1 MPRVRLS
8 VRAFL
13 MTSSPSSS
21 KKTPSLP
28 LARCLAAGYR
38 WVRARLTAPLLTGV
52 AAGACALGVV
62 ACNPDLADDWADEN
76 STTDTTDPDTT
87 TTDTTTT
94 DTTGPSSDS
103 PSESDEPSGTSMP
116 TTDPGSSSSQP
127 GDAGAT
133 GTSSVLDDAS
143 STSTSDSEPSNTQ
156 PDAAASPV
164 IRSTEPDDGASNV
177 EPDVVLILTF
187 DRSVKAGVGDLTLI
201 DRVSGDPVEVT
212 PIDDERVVFDA
223 ETVHVDFNAPLARS
237 GSYAILLDA
246 GAVVDERGLPFP
258 GFAQGDW
265 SFTTAPA
272 PALTLEG
279 SDPTNGQAGV
289 LVTTDLTLTFS
300 SDVLRGTQGQLT
312 LFAADTAEVVA
323 TLELNDTTHVTL
335 DGLSVVFELTD
346 NLKYATEY
354 YVTLDADAVLS
365 QAGAAFPG
373 LQGDDAIAFTT
384 EPPPALELE
393 GSTPAD
399 GDVNVD
405 PATSLV
411 LDFDAPVSAGS
422 GNVELH
428 RKDDDALVESIAI
441 AEATIASA
449 VVTLSWDDALDNGT
463 EYYVLIDAGLVVSE
477 LGASFEGI
485 SAADALVFTTAAA
498 PPTPIDLLG
507 TIPDDDTTDVAVNQ
521 ILTLEFDTPVVLGS
535 GTISIFESASD
546 TLFESIPVTDA
557 RVSLADANVEINP
570 DGVFEG
576 STEYYVLVSAGSFES
591 EDGASFAGISSAT
604 DFSFV
609 TEIAFGLL
617 SHVPES
623 ADTGIDPGT
632 HLVLTFNDDV
642 AVGAGAVE
650 VWDASDD
657 SLIES
662 IPTSSGRVALDG
674 GTVTVDLDSILA
686 GSAEFYVTV
695 EAGAFEQAGSA
706 APFAGF
712 SDPSDWTFTTSA
724 VTPPGGVGTGLT
736 LWLDADYAASLKLGT
751 AVQLW
756 ADRSGLYHDV
766 RQSTAAAQPARAANA
781 IGTRTAVRFDGTDD
795 SLSASD
801 GLPFT
806 AFEGF
811 VIWRSTTAPS
821 TSAQKAILVDGDTFE
836 LNHGDTGGVSNALSV
851 CAGSDCTLGSSWF
864 SARFSPTP
872 IADTVY
878 LWDFGFD
885 ALTTSLHARS
895 QGSAPVFQPAP
906 TVTPAAPATPFAV
919 GGDPEHCAD
928 TDGCHFAGDVG
939 EILLYSRTLTQSER
953 LAVVAYLRA
962 KWGFAAPSCDAGESL
977 GTNGS
982 CYFITSGTLP
992 WADGRSACQARGAG
1006 WDLTTIR
1013 SQADNDY
1020 VASILSADAWI
1031 GASDAATPEDWRW
1044 VNDTLPFWS
1053 GSASGEAIN
1062 GAFANWTDLEPSG
1075 MGSGSPEACARFR
1088 PNNGDTWNDVG
1099 CVNDTYISLCEGPG
1113 N

>member
-1 MPRVRLS
+1 MTSTRCSSPKPPSLPRVR
-8 VRAFL
+8 
-13 MTSSPSSS
+13 
-21 KKTPSLP
+21 
-28 LARCLAAGYR
+28 CLAGGYR
-38 WVRARLTAPLLTGV
+38 WLRALITGALLTGV
-52 AAGACALGVV
+52 LIACT
-62 ACNPDLADDWADEN
+62 PDLTEDWPDDRATSDP
-76 STTDTTDPDTT
+76 SVSDPSASDATDPQTTDPT
-87 TTDTTTT
+87 
-94 DTTGPSSDS
+94 SDS
-103 PSESDEPSGTSMP
+103 PSESDDPSGSSTP
-116 TTDPGSSSSQP
+116 TTDPGSSP
-127 GDAGAT
+127 PEPIEGGAT
-133 GTSSVLDDAS
+133 GTTSLSDA
-143 STSTSDSEPSNTQ
+143 EPSASDTEPTNSK
-156 PDAAASPV
+156 PEAGAAPV
-164 IRSTEPDDGASNV
+164 LRSTVPDDGASNV

-187 DRSVKAGVGDLTLI
+187 DRDVKAGAGDLTLI
-201 DRVSGDPVEVT
+201 DRVSGDPVEAT
-212 PIDDERVVFDA
+212 PIDDEHVVFDA
-223 ETVHVDFNAPLARS
+223 ETVRVDFNAPLARS
-237 GSYAILLDA
+237 SSYAILLEP
-246 GAVVDERGLPFP
+246 GAVVDERGLAFP
-258 GFAQGDW
+258 GLAEGDW
-265 SFTTAPA
+265 SFTTAPP

-279 SDPTNGQAGV
+279 SDPTNGEEGV
-289 LVTTDLTLTFS
+289 AITTDLTLTFS
-300 SDVLRGTQGQLT
+300 SDVIRGTQGALT
-312 LFAADTAEVVA
+312 LFEADTAEIVA

-335 DGLSVVFELTD
+335 DGPNVVFDLTD
-346 NLKYATEY
+346 DLSYQAAY
-354 YVTLDADAVLS
+354 YVTLDAGAVLS
-365 QAGAAFPG
+365 QQGAAFPG
-373 LQGDDAIAFTT
+373 FDGEEAIAFNTAL
-384 EPPPALELE
+384 PPALALAN
-393 GSTPAD
+393 STPANA
-399 GDVNVD
+399 DVDVD

-411 LDFDAPVSAGS
+411 LNFDAPVSAGS
-422 GNVELH
+422 GSVEIH
-428 RKDDDALVESIAI
+428 QSDDDALVESIEI
-441 AEATIASA
+441 TDATIASA
-449 VVTLSWDDALDNGT
+449 VVTLSWDEPLSNGT

-498 PPTPIDLLG
+498 PPTPINLLS
-507 TIPDDDTTDVAVNQ
+507 TLPDDDTTGVPVNQ
-521 ILTLEFDTPVVLGS
+521 VLTLEFDTPVVLGS
-535 GTISIFESASD
+535 GTVSIFESASD
-546 TLFESIPVTDA
+546 TLLESIPVTDA
-557 RVSLADANVEINP
+557 RVSLAGSNVEIDP
-570 DGVFEG
+570 EGVFEG

-604 DFSFV
+604 EFSFV
-609 TEIAFGLL
+609 TEVAFGLL
-617 SHVPES
+617 SRSP
-623 ADTGIDPGT
+623 DTGDTGVDPT
-632 HLVLTFNDDV
+632 TELVFTFNDDV

-650 VWDASDD
+650 VWDASND

-674 GTVTVDLDSILA
+674 DSVTVDLDHILA
-686 GSAEFYVTV
+686 GSTEFYVTV
-695 EAGAFEQAGSA
+695 GAGAFEQAGSG

-712 SDPSDWTFTTSA
+712 SEPSDWTFTTAA
-724 VTPPGGVGTGLT
+724 VTPPGGVATGLT
-736 LWLDADYAASLKLGT
+736 LWLDANYAASLKLGT
-751 AVQLW
+751 GVQLW

-766 RQSTAAAQPARAANA
+766 RQSTAAAQPARTANA
-781 IGTRTAVRFDGTDD
+781 IGTRTVVRFDGTDD

-811 VIWRSTTAPS
+811 VVWRSTTAPS
-821 TSAQKAILVDGDTFE
+821 TTARKAILVDGDTFE

-851 CAGSDCTLGSSWF
+851 CAGSDCTEGSSWF

-939 EILLYSRTLTQSER
+939 EIVLYSRTLTQAER
-953 LAVVAYLRA
+953 LAVVAYLRT
-962 KWGFAAPSCDAGESL
+962 KWGFATPSCDAGESL

-982 CYFITSGTLP
+982 CYFVTTGALP

-1020 VASILSADAWI
+1020 VASILSADTWI

-1053 GSASGEAIN
+1053 GSASGEAVN
-1062 GAFANWTDLEPSG
+1062 GAFANWTNLEPSG

-1088 PNNGDTWNDVG
+1088 PDVDTWNDVG
-1099 CVNDTYISLCEGPG
+1099 CVSDTYTSLCEGPG